1 MVALNYFVDFESAG
15 FPVAVT
21 VDDARIY
28 NSVAG
33 RGSRGARLV
42 NMWVRPGANQA
53 RLTPMPEA
61 DAAAGERLGG
71 SAILTVA
78 TQEGD
83 DKMTRVE
90 LARLVWPPVDG
101 SPAPRL
107 EDTPLAFQAEPA
119 PPSELWA
126 AAEPVMPDAA
136 SRDAIIDL
144 AGRLHA
150 ALASRD
156 LSRVMD
162 LVRFSIS
169 DVGRSVYIEP
179 EVALENQRSILAD
192 VMEGAWHPERWDATQ
207 AQVHLSHDGLLAE
220 VTLDDRPAIR
230 VALDDARY
238 VLPVC
243 IGRLGGRLVIAR

>member
-1 MVALNYFVDFESAG
+1 VGLSYFVEFESEG

-21 VDDARIY
+21 VNDARIY

-33 RGSRGARLV
+33 TRSQGARLV
-42 NMWVRPGANQA
+42 NMWVRPGANQV
-53 RLTPMPEA
+53 RLTPVTAPG
-61 DAAAGERLGG
+61 DASGSRRAG

-83 DKMTRVE
+83 DKTSRQE
-90 LARLVWPPVDG
+90 LARLVWPAAG
-101 SPAPRL
+101 APATPL
-107 EDTPLAFQAEPA
+107 EDEPLAFQAAPA
-119 PPSELWA
+119 PPSLLWDR
-126 AAEPVMPDAA
+126 AERVMPDPA

-150 ALASRD
+150 AMTARD
-156 LSRVMD
+156 LALVMD

-192 VMEGAWHPERWDATQ
+192 IMGGPWRPERWDPAR

-220 VTLDDRPAIR
+220 VTLEDHPAIR
-230 VALDDARY
+230 VELEDARY

-243 IGRLGGRLVIAR
+243 IGRLGGGLVIAR